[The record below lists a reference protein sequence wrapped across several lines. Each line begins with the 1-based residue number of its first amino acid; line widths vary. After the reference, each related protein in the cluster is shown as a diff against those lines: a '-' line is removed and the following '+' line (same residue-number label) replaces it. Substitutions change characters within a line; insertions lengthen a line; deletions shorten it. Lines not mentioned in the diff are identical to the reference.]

1 MESTRQQKF
10 ARLIQKELSQLFL
23 HDGPSIYGKA
33 FVTITNVKAT
43 PDLSIARVYLSILA
57 VPDREKAVDEINEAT
72 HKIRGLLGLRI
83 KQQVR
88 HIPQLVFFLDDSL
101 DYAEKI
107 ERLLKEA
114 NVGKDTSNS

>member
-1 MESTRQQKF
+1 METTRQQKF

-33 FVTITNVKAT
+33 FVTITTVKAT
-43 PDLSIARVYLSILA
+43 PDLSIARVYLSIMG
-57 VPDREKAVDEINEAT
+57 VPDREQAVEAINGAT

-88 HIPQLVFFLDDSL
+88 HIPNLNFFLDDSL

-114 NVGKDTSNS
+114 NAGKDSAN

>member
-1 MESTRQQKF
+1 
-10 ARLIQKELSQLFL
+10 
-23 HDGPSIYGKA
+23 
-33 FVTITNVKAT
+33 
-43 PDLSIARVYLSILA
+43 

-72 HKIRGLLGLRI
+72 NKIRGLLGLRI

-101 DYAEKI
+101 DYVEKI

>member
-1 MESTRQQKF
+1 METTRQQKF

-23 HDGPSIYGKA
+23 LEGPSIYGKA
-33 FVTITNVKAT
+33 FVTITTVKAT
-43 PDLSIARVYLSILA
+43 PDLSIARVYLSIMG
-57 VPDREKAVDEINEAT
+57 VPDRELAVEAINEAT

-83 KQQVR
+83 KQRVR
-88 HIPQLVFFLDDSL
+88 HIPNLNFFLDDSL

-114 NVGKDTSNS
+114 NAGKDTSNS